1 MKMKDDQLVSIID
14 KSFDAYELV
23 QNLKRIKRKGYR
35 YVQYG
40 EERINIGKLMWHIVD
55 MSKMHCSF
63 EQITHE
69 KKKKKSFYD

>member
-55 MSKMHCSF
+55 MSKMHYSF

-69 KKKKKSFYD
+69 LLIEKSFYD